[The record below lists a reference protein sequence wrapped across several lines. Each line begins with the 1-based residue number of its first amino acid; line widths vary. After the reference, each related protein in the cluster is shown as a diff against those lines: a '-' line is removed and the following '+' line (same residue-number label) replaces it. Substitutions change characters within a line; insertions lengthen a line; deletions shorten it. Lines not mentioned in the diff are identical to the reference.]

1 MHRRR
6 RELEVVRWAMILV
19 LRAVAVVV
27 AVASVVASAVVGV
40 VGVVVQVSVKAMRMG
55 LVPRSYQSEDG
66 RYISIGISNIK
77 GFDLHSLHL

>member
-27 AVASVVASAVVGV
+27 AVASVVASAV